1 MSALGVVLTLSML
14 VAVGALLQLLVL
26 GVRRPIDGFSTAAE
40 GFLLGPLLVGAGL
53 WALGDIGLT
62 SAAWLI
68 FGLGV
73 ASLAT
78 TAWLIWRRPV
88 SPSAELSVKS
98 SASDRFSIRG
108 LNSAGR
114 VAAVVLL
121 LLLLTLLWQ
130 SASLPILAWD
140 AWHAWLDKSKAW
152 FYAGRFL
159 PLQDL
164 MTWWQA
170 PAGDTRFAIAAQYP
184 QALPRVW
191 AALQWTTGVWRD
203 AHLASIWTL
212 LWLATGILF
221 HSAIRRYVASG
232 SAALCWVLGLLS
244 LPMVLAHASLAG
256 YSDLWLAAALLACMH
271 HGAEALRGQWR
282 HAWLAG
288 LYLLLLPA
296 IKLEG
301 AVYALLLAV
310 AFVLAAMPVR
320 WRYSTLGV
328 VLAAL
333 VVGVWLGGVLIP
345 VPGLGTVGL
354 KWGMISAPVVGELP
368 LYWRGVGGR
377 VLESMFLLPNWSLLW
392 WLLPLGLWFGR
403 RQWRAQHYQFA
414 LLALLAAAAFHFLLF
429 CFTDAA
435 AWAESL
441 TSLNRLLLHVVPC
454 WVWFV
459 ATGFNRPQAP
469 YGRAGQSAS

>member
-1 MSALGVVLTLSML
+1 
-14 VAVGALLQLLVL
+14 
-26 GVRRPIDGFSTAAE
+26 
-40 GFLLGPLLVGAGL
+40 
-53 WALGDIGLT
+53 
-62 SAAWLI
+62 
-68 FGLGV
+68 
-73 ASLAT
+73 
-78 TAWLIWRRPV
+78 
-88 SPSAELSVKS
+88 
-98 SASDRFSIRG
+98 
-108 LNSAGR
+108 
-114 VAAVVLL
+114 
-121 LLLLTLLWQ
+121 
-130 SASLPILAWD
+130 
-140 AWHAWLDKSKAW
+140 
-152 FYAGRFL
+152 
-159 PLQDL
+159 
-164 MTWWQA
+164 
-170 PAGDTRFAIAAQYP
+170 
-184 QALPRVW
+184 
-191 AALQWTTGVWRD
+191 
-203 AHLASIWTL
+203 
-212 LWLATGILF
+212 
-221 HSAIRRYVASG
+221 
-232 SAALCWVLGLLS
+232 
-244 LPMVLAHASLAG
+244 
-256 YSDLWLAAALLACMH
+256 MH

-377 VLESMFLLPNWSLLW
+377 
-392 WLLPLGLWFGR
+392 
-403 RQWRAQHYQFA
+403 QWRAQHYQFA
-414 LLALLAAAAFHFLLF
+414 LLALLSAAAFHFLLF